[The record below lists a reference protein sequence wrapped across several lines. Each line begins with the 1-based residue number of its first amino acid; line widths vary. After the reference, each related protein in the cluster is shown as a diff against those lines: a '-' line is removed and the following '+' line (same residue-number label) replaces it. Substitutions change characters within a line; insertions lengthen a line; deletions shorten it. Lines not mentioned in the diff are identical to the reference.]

1 MINLT
6 NIINASGGYVG
17 MIQGMNA
24 EINYMFGFG
33 LLITLYI
40 ILFASALKSGVKQAL
55 GFSATACMIIAILF
69 RLLSLI
75 NDQIL
80 YATIV
85 IEAISVV
92 ILYFDKQ
99 D

>member
-6 NIINASGGYVG
+6 NIFNATNYVA
-17 MIQGMNA
+17 MFQGMNA
-24 EINYMFGFG
+24 ELSYNMGFG
-33 LLITLYI
+33 LLCALYI
-40 ILFASALKSGVKQAL
+40 ILFASALRSGVKQAL

-85 IEAISVV
+85 IEAISLV
-92 ILYFDKQ
+92 ILYFHKQ
-99 D
+99 A

>member
-6 NIINASGGYVG
+6 NIINATGGYVG
-17 MIQGMNA
+17 MLQGMNS
-24 EINYMFGFG
+24 EINYMVGFG
-33 LLITLYI
+33 LLCALYI

-80 YATIV
+80 YATFI
-85 IEAISVV
+85 IEGITVV
-92 ILYFDKQ
+92 ILYFHKQ